1 MSNISS
7 SDKLVGVKHNNVV
20 SVWFTGAA
28 TLSKDIS
35 PWSEL
40 QIATI
45 PSGFRPKSEL
55 FVPAVGDY
63 GVGMAKFKTDGSV
76 YVIARG
82 NKLNGNIVVA
92 ATYKAS

>member
-1 MSNISS
+1 MFNISS
-7 SDKLVGVKHNNVV
+7 NDKLVGVKHNNIV

-35 PWSEL
+35 AWSEL

-55 FVPAVGDY
+55 FVPAVSDY
-63 GVGMAKFKTDGSV
+63 GIGMAKFKTDGSV
-76 YVIARG
+76 YAVARG
-82 NKLNGNIVVA
+82 NKFNGNVTVA
-92 ATYKAS
+92 TTYEAS